1 MSTGNRLDLVATD
14 WMATGL
20 YYRVHPTL
28 HPVRSGELLSPL
40 EANPG
45 STARLA
51 IRGDHSL
58 GVAPRAMFYVATSP
72 AAALFEALFR
82 SPQMYPGRRVV
93 VPRQRLQGMT
103 LSTVRL
109 LSSEP
114 YVPLMKPDRGLVVH
128 DAAKDAAWQWVV
140 NTPNHAD
147 THAAA
152 IDVAVQFS
160 STIGYGGVARMLP
173 GFGYP
178 SVQCSSDS
186 VFLQYDPPMRAA
198 AWAVAK
204 SVNLATEDGYR
215 AVLLALADAGFA
227 PVQQPVMMESHDF
240 DPPTG
245 AI

>member
-40 EANPG
+40 EANPA

-152 IDVAVQFS
+152 IDVAAASRVCCRGSDTRACSARPIACFS
-160 STIGYGGVARMLP
+160 SMTRPCVLLP
-173 GFGYP
+173 GLWRSRSTWPLRTGIAQY
-178 SVQCSSDS
+178 CSHWRMRGS
-186 VFLQYDPPMRAA
+186 LQSSSR
-198 AWAVAK
+198 
-204 SVNLATEDGYR
+204 
-215 AVLLALADAGFA
+215 
-227 PVQQPVMMESHDF
+227 
-240 DPPTG
+240 
-245 AI
+245 